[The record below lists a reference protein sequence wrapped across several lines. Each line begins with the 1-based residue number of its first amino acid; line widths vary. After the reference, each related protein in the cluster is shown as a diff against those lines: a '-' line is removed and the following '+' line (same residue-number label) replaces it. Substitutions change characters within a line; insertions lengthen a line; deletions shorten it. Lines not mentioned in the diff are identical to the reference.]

1 MQQFYEERKRGIGG
15 SDASAV
21 LGVNPYKSAID
32 VFLEKT
38 GQIAPST
45 DDTPATY
52 WGKRLEPIVRE
63 EFQRQTGLTVMTS
76 TEMFQSD
83 TYPFMIAHVDGFGRD
98 GEIPFVLE
106 CKTTHSRNAEQWT
119 GDVLPIP
126 YMIQVA
132 HYLFVTGAQKGFL
145 AVLIGGNDFR
155 IFPID
160 RDADVERLLLE
171 GETRFW
177 TEYVQKGILP
187 PVDGSLA
194 TANALQSLYA
204 TTTPAPIEL
213 TGMETACAKL
223 LHLKQQRKA
232 VEQEELLLEN
242 QLKAAMQSHE
252 MGTCGEY
259 RVTWKPCETRR
270 LDVKNFQAQQ
280 PDMYARY
287 LTSAT
292 TRRFQVTPFT
302 KKGESL

>member
-98 GEIPFVLE
+98 GDIPFVLE

-119 GDVLPIP
+119 GDVLPST
-126 YMIQVA
+126 YMMKIA
-132 HYLFVTGAQKGFL
+132 H
-145 AVLIGGNDFR
+145 
-155 IFPID
+155 
-160 RDADVERLLLE
+160 
-171 GETRFW
+171 
-177 TEYVQKGILP
+177 
-187 PVDGSLA
+187 
-194 TANALQSLYA
+194 
-204 TTTPAPIEL
+204 
-213 TGMETACAKL
+213 
-223 LHLKQQRKA
+223 
-232 VEQEELLLEN
+232 
-242 QLKAAMQSHE
+242 
-252 MGTCGEY
+252 
-259 RVTWKPCETRR
+259 
-270 LDVKNFQAQQ
+270 
-280 PDMYARY
+280 
-287 LTSAT
+287 
-292 TRRFQVTPFT
+292 
-302 KKGESL
+302 